1 MLKITAIV
9 IALLIV
15 AMLVYAATKPDNFRV
30 ERSVSIKAPAEKI
43 FPLINDFHQ
52 WDAWTPYN
60 KDPAMKKTFGGAPSG
75 VGSTY
80 AWEGNRQVGQG
91 DIDISASTQPNK
103 VALNLHMIKPFE
115 ANNKVE
121 FTLQTKG
128 DVTDVTWAME
138 GKQIYIGKVMGIFM
152 SMDSMVGKDFEA
164 GLEKLKTVA
173 EKSK

>member
-15 AMLVYAATKPDNFRV
+15 AVLVYAATKPDNFRV

-75 VGSTY
+75 VGATY

-91 DIDISASTQPNK
+91 NIDISASTQPNK

-128 DVTDVTWAME
+128 DVTNVTWAMD

-152 SMDSMVGKDFEA
+152 SMDNMVGKDFEA
-164 GLEKLKTVA
+164 GLEKLKGVA
-173 EKSK
+173 EK